1 MATIHTN
8 LPENQQGFYG
18 EYILGEAL
26 KNIQNPDL
34 ELWFQ
39 INYLPR
45 VTELDLI
52 LFHPNAGLFLIESKG
67 YKIGSISEYNFTEL
81 VIFPNQSK
89 PHPVTQARIGLLR
102 LKSYLLEIAKNDKNF
117 KIPFIQT
124 SIVWPMITRD
134 EWKQRFINE
143 PTILEQTRSMLFSDD
158 LLDEKKL
165 LKRLNKFKYSP
176 LLGTSISGN
185 LVPDSDSMKYIRS
198 YIGTKNIDPKISSS
212 LKNEIQRDVIYS
224 KELASAFPPPSEY
237 SVIIEG
243 PPGTGKTTVLRE
255 IGLLHAASG
264 GHVLHV
270 CFNTVLAADQRREY
284 SLLKRN
290 DLKYGDIEVFDE
302 WELYRKLTDNW
313 EPNVV
318 TGENSRSKLA
328 AEHVAEIISNSDSIS
343 GHPKHI
349 YDTILIDE
357 SQDLSNALFELLQH
371 LSRPS
376 ASWFVAYGEG
386 QQIYFPNKENPAPI
400 LKKFK
405 EKAQRRVLRRSFRN
419 STRAFLMAQNVWQ
432 NYPDI
437 EKVESWITGK
447 LDKNSSSIEELELQL
462 ELPIATN
469 DFRITRII
477 NLELNKKEIAIQDLI
492 LESLENA
499 KKANRGCD
507 LLIIVGDSKS
517 RPINKDNS
525 NYQII
530 LKILN
535 NLAKSLSIEVLDLVP
550 RLSRR
555 LTPGNENIRIVR
567 YQSAR
572 GLSAS
577 HTLVF
582 DVNLIEEWAGANTDD
597 KKGSI
602 ENYLYIALSRS
613 RVSTTVVVD
622 TDEDSLAQNFIQ
634 QSLLLIRKKFLE
646 K

>member
-1 MATIHTN
+1 M
-8 LPENQQGFYG
+8 
-18 EYILGEAL
+18 
-26 KNIQNPDL
+26 
-34 ELWFQ
+34 
-39 INYLPR
+39 
-45 VTELDLI
+45 
-52 LFHPNAGLFLIESKG
+52 
-67 YKIGSISEYNFTEL
+67 
-81 VIFPNQSK
+81 
-89 PHPVTQARIGLLR
+89 
-102 LKSYLLEIAKNDKNF
+102 
-117 KIPFIQT
+117 
-124 SIVWPMITRD
+124 
-134 EWKQRFINE
+134 
-143 PTILEQTRSMLFSDD
+143 
-158 LLDEKKL
+158 
-165 LKRLNKFKYSP
+165 
-176 LLGTSISGN
+176 
-185 LVPDSDSMKYIRS
+185 
-198 YIGTKNIDPKISSS
+198 
-212 LKNEIQRDVIYS
+212 
-224 KELASAFPPPSEY
+224 
-237 SVIIEG
+237 
-243 PPGTGKTTVLRE
+243 
-255 IGLLHAASG
+255 
-264 GHVLHV
+264 
-270 CFNTVLAADQRREY
+270 
-284 SLLKRN
+284 
-290 DLKYGDIEVFDE
+290 
-302 WELYRKLTDNW
+302 
-313 EPNVV
+313 
-318 TGENSRSKLA
+318 
-328 AEHVAEIISNSDSIS
+328 
-343 GHPKHI
+343 
-349 YDTILIDE
+349 
-357 SQDLSNALFELLQH
+357 
-371 LSRPS
+371 
-376 ASWFVAYGEG
+376 AYGEG

-405 EKAQRRVLRRSFRN
+405 EKAQRKVLRRSFRN

-447 LDKNSSSIEELELQL
+447 LDKNSSSIDELELQL

-469 DFRITRII
+469 DFRITRIV

-517 RPINKDNS
+517 RPINKDSS

-582 DVNLIEEWAGANTDD
+582 DVNLIEEWAGTNTED